1 MFCTDIL
8 KDCKNKSMNSRNN
21 IVIPMLILCAGF
33 MATGCTKWAN
43 DKIDIYT
50 YVAPPPP
57 SSISDSTPLCGSV
70 KGTMLSGKTYT
81 LGCSINIPAGDT
93 LIIQQGVTINATI
106 NTTNPVGIIVHGSLI
121 SLGTQAAPNVFT
133 VAGVTKNNTP
143 GLPLTQDSAHIG
155 LWEGIMCDT
164 SCPMLILKWTHLDFA
179 GATYNNVDGP
189 AVHDAGQSFNILFQN
204 PNGYFILEDSWV
216 YGGTDDCIRISNGK
230 IHVFRNTFEK
240 CGGSGGDC
248 VNSKGGTVG
257 TVAYNFFIGTA
268 YNGQKASNKG
278 QPVGAPETDI
288 VMYNS
293 TFVNGGVQIVAGAR
307 AGGID
312 FEQGAEG
319 SFFNNAF
326 INCRVGYRVVSNPV
340 ADTANLTYGNNYQWA
355 DSLVIA
361 NQFFTFGTVC
371 TKPESTDLP
380 NPATYLPANFDYINP
395 AEGSYDGTPVVQ
407 QMNPLFVDYPL
418 PVSGGMPLFSITAV
432 SSYNFHLQ
440 PGSPLIGKGNTNIT
454 PLTVVPIDPIYGA
467 SEVTP
472 PGADLGCYQ
481 INGRGNQH

>member
-1 MFCTDIL
+1 MNTVKKIL
-8 KDCKNKSMNSRNN
+8 
-21 IVIPMLILCAGF
+21 IPILLLGISYLF
-33 MATGCTKWAN
+33 SGCTKWAE
-43 DKIDIYT
+43 DKSNIYK
-50 YVAPPPP
+50 YVAPAP
-57 SSISDSTPLCGSV
+57 SGEISDSLPLSGSV
-70 KGTMLSGKTYT
+70 KGVMLAGKTYT
-81 LGCSINIPAGDT
+81 LGSDINIPSGDT
-93 LIIQQGVTINATI
+93 LIVQQGVTINAT
-106 NTTNPVGIIVHGSLI
+106 NSAGIIVHGVMI
-121 SLGTQAAPNVFT
+121 SLGTQAQPNVFT
-133 VAGVTKNNTP
+133 VPGIVKNNTP
-143 GLPLTQDSAHIG
+143 GLPLTSDSAHVG
-155 LWEGIMCDT
+155 LWRGIMCDT
-164 SCPMLILKWTHLDFA
+164 SCPMLVLKWTHIDFA
-179 GATYNNVDGP
+179 GAAYGDVDGP
-189 AVHDAGQSFNILFQN
+189 AVEQGSGTSYNILFQN
-204 PNGYFILEDSWV
+204 PNGYFIMEDSWV

-248 VNSKGGTVG
+248 VNSKGGTIG

-319 SFFNNAF
+319 AFFNNVY

-361 NQFFTFGTVC
+361 DQFFTFGTVV
-371 TKPESTDLP
+371 TKPQPTDLP
-380 NPATYLPANFDYINP
+380 NPSSYLPAGFNYINP
-395 AEGSYDGTPVVQ
+395 PENSYDGTPAVQ
-407 QMNPLFVDYPL
+407 QLNPLFVNYPL
-418 PVSGGMPLFSITAV
+418 PVPGGLPLFSITAV
-432 SSYNFHLQ
+432 DNFNFHLQ
-440 PGSPLIGKGNTNIT
+440 PGSPLIGKGNTNVA
-454 PLTVVPIDPIYGA
+454 PLTVVPIDPVYGA
-467 SEVTP
+467 SEVTM

>member
-1 MFCTDIL
+1 
-8 KDCKNKSMNSRNN
+8 
-21 IVIPMLILCAGF
+21 MLA
-33 MATGCTKWAN
+33 
-43 DKIDIYT
+43 
-50 YVAPPPP
+50 
-57 SSISDSTPLCGSV
+57 
-70 KGTMLSGKTYT
+70 GKTYT
-81 LGCSINIPAGDT
+81 LGCTINVPAGDT
-93 LIIQQGVTINATI
+93 LIIQQGVTINAPI

-121 SLGTQAAPNVFT
+121 SLGTQAHPNVFT
-133 VAGVTKNNTP
+133 VPGVTKNNTP
-143 GLPLTQDSAHIG
+143 GLLLSQDSAHIG

-164 SCPMLILKWTHLDFA
+164 SCPLLVLKWTHLDFA
-179 GATYNNVDGP
+179 GASYNNVDGP

-204 PNGYFILEDSWV
+204 PKGYLIMEDSWI
-216 YGGTDDCIRISNGK
+216 YGGTDDCMRISNGK
-230 IHVFRNTFEK
+230 LHVFRNTFEK

-248 VNSKGGTVG
+248 VNSKGGTIG

-278 QPVGAPETDI
+278 QPVGAPETNI

-319 SFFNNAF
+319 AFFNNAF
-326 INCRVGYRVVSNPV
+326 INCRVGYRVVNNPV

-361 NQFFTFGTVC
+361 DEFFTWGGVC
-371 TKPESTDLP
+371 TKPMPTDLP
-380 NPATYLPANFDYINP
+380 DPATYLPSDFDYTNP
-395 AEGSYDGTPVVQ
+395 GEGAYDGKPVVGVL
-407 QMNPLFVDYPL
+407 NPLFVNYPL
-418 PVSGGMPLFSITAV
+418 PVVGLPLFSTTAIG
-432 SSYNFHLQ
+432 SYNFHLQ
-440 PGSPLIGKGNTNIT
+440 PTSPLIGKGNTNIT
-454 PLTVVPIDPIYGA
+454 PLVVVPLDPVYGA
-467 SEVTP
+467 TEVTP